1 MRSIVS
7 FLLLLLA
14 AVAQAV
20 SSSGERLLVVLDDV
34 AEKAGYSKFF
44 GDLEGELPAIP
55 IVTSS
60 QFPGIETAR

>member
-1 MRSIVS
+1 MRSLVS

-34 AEKAGYSKFF
+34 AEKAEYSKFF
-44 GDLEGELPAIP
+44 GDLEGN
-55 IVTSS
+55 
-60 QFPGIETAR
+60 

>member
-44 GDLEGELPAIP
+44 GDLEGELPTIP

>member
-1 MRSIVS
+1 MRSLVS

-20 SSSGERLLVVLDDV
+20 SSRGERLLVVLDDV

-44 GDLEGELPAIP
+44 GDLEG
-55 IVTSS
+55 T
-60 QFPGIETAR
+60 